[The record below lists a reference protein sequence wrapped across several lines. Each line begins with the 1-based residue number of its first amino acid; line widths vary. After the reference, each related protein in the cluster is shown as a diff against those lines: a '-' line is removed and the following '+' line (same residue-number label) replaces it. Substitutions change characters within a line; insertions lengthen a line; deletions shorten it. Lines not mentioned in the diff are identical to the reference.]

1 MTTQDIEFKS
11 AQPTPHFEGVFDISP
26 QEVQQNAANLL
37 LIDVRQPDEYV
48 GELGHAPG
56 AQLVVLDTLPDK
68 LEDLSQDKQIIFIC
82 RSGGR
87 SAKAAAFAHMQ
98 GWNRCYNMLGG
109 MIEWN
114 NQQLPVE
121 R

>member
-1 MTTQDIEFKS
+1 MSSEKIEFKN
-11 AQPTPHFEGVFDISP
+11 AQPNPHFDGILDITA
-26 QEVQQNAANLL
+26 QEVFQNTSKLV

-56 AQLVVLDTLPDK
+56 AKLMVLDTLPDQ
-68 LEDLSQDKQIIFIC
+68 LENLPQDQDIVFIC

-87 SAKAAAFAHMQ
+87 SAKAAAYAHMQ
-98 GWNRCYNMLGG
+98 GWPRVYNMLGG

-114 NQQLPVE
+114 QQQLPVE